1 MSDEI
6 IENLHRLHAELSQAA
21 TVEQALLFANAISQ
35 VEKFTRYATKE
46 ESSIGS
52 EYQRIPAN
60 RPSPSPIIPSQVQ
73 RSFSLNQ
80 PSQVVPRTQ
89 RIPPNRP
96 PPPSPIIPSQVQ
108 RTPPNRPPLPPP
120 IIPSQVQR
128 SSSLN
133 ETSPKSASQAQRT
146 PPNRPPLPPPIIPS
160 QLQRSSSLNKTSPKS
175 ASQAQRTPPNG
186 LRAAP
191 RTDRIP
197 PPREIPPQF
206 DSSIPQMRTSTRP
219 PPMKPPRPSVNR
231 SSTINDSSVS
241 LSKPWMPSGSNMDDR
256 SISVVETSSSSNSSK
271 VSQSIHASTNSNHIA
286 GKVSARNS
294 AIHSEALSNVR
305 LILRKLESV
314 TYGPEGTRIV
324 YYIAG
329 YTNAIKSMMDSTD
342 PDSVNISEIIM
353 PKNPLPNLDSKY
365 ELLKDTTIKILH
377 EVETYLEKMIRDVTE
392 GRLGSQMC
400 NFLDKICRRIN
411 TILVDFSANV

>member
-1 MSDEI
+1 
-6 IENLHRLHAELSQAA
+6 
-21 TVEQALLFANAISQ
+21 
-35 VEKFTRYATKE
+35 
-46 ESSIGS
+46 
-52 EYQRIPAN
+52 
-60 RPSPSPIIPSQVQ
+60 
-73 RSFSLNQ
+73 
-80 PSQVVPRTQ
+80 
-89 RIPPNRP
+89 
-96 PPPSPIIPSQVQ
+96 
-108 RTPPNRPPLPPP
+108 
-120 IIPSQVQR
+120 
-128 SSSLN
+128 
-133 ETSPKSASQAQRT
+133 
-146 PPNRPPLPPPIIPS
+146 
-160 QLQRSSSLNKTSPKS
+160 
-175 ASQAQRTPPNG
+175 
-186 LRAAP
+186 
-191 RTDRIP
+191 
-197 PPREIPPQF
+197 
-206 DSSIPQMRTSTRP
+206 
-219 PPMKPPRPSVNR
+219 
-231 SSTINDSSVS
+231 
-241 LSKPWMPSGSNMDDR
+241 MDDR